1 MKERV
6 TSKDPGIKPFTKS
19 YEQLNEKQQQFID
32 SMAEGYHKN
41 SKSGPAAG
49 ARMRIEDAYSN
60 AGYTTHAPKQAG
72 WRLFMQTKHIIY
84 KRRAEM
90 VELNLDVNMASEIIR
105 EIMMDAKQPGAT
117 RLKAAESVL
126 TRQGFDKPQEI
137 ILTQK
142 IDDMSKEEIASE
154 LQEIMNVV
162 GKPDTKP
169 TTTSH

>member
-1 MKERV
+1 MNDRP
-6 TSKDPGIKPFTKS
+6 TRKDPGIPPFTKS
-19 YEQLNEKQQQFID
+19 YDELNDKQRDFID
-32 SMAEGYHKN
+32 AMAEGYHKN

-90 VELNLDVNMASEIIR
+90 VELNLDVNMASEIVR
-105 EIMMDAKQPGAT
+105 EIMMDKKQPGAT

-137 ILTQK
+137 ILTRK
-142 IDDMSKEEIASE
+142 IEDMSDEEVTSE
-154 LQEIMNVV
+154 LEDILSGAKQPITS
-162 GKPDTKP
+162 GKA
-169 TTTSH
+169 TSH